1 VSFVDSKF
9 TRLRFLVPLPLSL
22 AREGY
27 NSRLRRYPAAGHWP
41 WRSVLEATHIMTA
54 ISDVRIRCGHCRAV
68 FPCPVDFAHLES
80 LESAIAAGLQ
90 ATCPSCGQV
99 VNCNKENMMWRHA
112 DGSGGGLAA

>member
-1 VSFVDSKF
+1 MNFVEAEF
-9 TRLRFLVPLPLSL
+9 TRFRFLAPSLLSP

-27 NSRLRRYPAAGHWP
+27 NHDLYRCPVAGHRP
-41 WRSVLEATHIMTA
+41 WRIDLEATHIMTA

-68 FPCPVDFAHLES
+68 FPCPVDFADLES